1 VLCVKCKGRNLCRT
15 SCPILDS
22 FRSKNL
28 SLNDVDEKPTPPS
41 VFVGRIGY
49 PRVFAGPMI
58 VLGNE
63 KPEFFEN
70 PASYSKN
77 VEEVLA
83 LRMSLARTYKNFSV
97 FSALNPDKLL
107 LELQEIAASLK
118 DVDVEGEYE
127 KIIKKPAIDD
137 IVMPSGI
144 SAVYKKIRV
153 TSNPKIPSK
162 LEKVAGDDIKAVDAV
177 RFLHESGYPTSYLQ
191 RVLSVGLLGIEKRLV
206 PTRWSI
212 TAVHDMIAEELKKE
226 IRYFD
231 EISEVLLFSYE
242 HYGNHFEV
250 IFYPSCY
257 AFQLVEIWIE
267 KSLWS
272 PERTWIGADWE
283 GIKRKSQYSELS
295 GGYYAARLP
304 VVEFMHRIRRQ
315 AGAIVIR
322 EIRPEYSAPLGV
334 WVVEEG
340 VREALNSKPEKFED
354 LKDALRKA
362 ESRIK
367 TEGRLW
373 KKHIKLFFQPSLDQ
387 YLGSS

>member
-1 VLCVKCKGRNLCRT
+1 MLCVRCKGRNLCGT

-28 SLNDVDEKPTPPS
+28 FLNDVDERPTPPS
-41 VFVGRIGY
+41 VFVGRTGY

-63 KPEFFEN
+63 NPEFFEN
-70 PASYSKN
+70 PARYSKN
-77 VEEVLA
+77 VEDVLA

-97 FSALNPDKLL
+97 FSALNPDRLL

-144 SAVYKKIRV
+144 SAVYRKIRI

-162 LEKVAGDDIKAVDAV
+162 LEKIASDDIKAVEAV
-177 RFLHESGYPTSYLQ
+177 RLLHESGYSTSYLQ
-191 RVLSVGLLGIEKRLV
+191 RVLSVGLLGIEKKLV

-226 IRYFD
+226 ISYFD
-231 EISEVLLFSYE
+231 EINEVLLFSYE

-250 IFYPSCY
+250 ILYPSCY
-257 AFQLVEIWIE
+257 TFQLVEIWIE

-272 PERTWIGADWE
+272 PERTWIGVDCE

-304 VVEFMHRIRRQ
+304 VVEFMHRMRRQ

-322 EIRPEYSAPLGV
+322 EIKPEYSAPLGV

-340 VREALNSKPEKFED
+340 VREALNSKPERFED
-354 LKDALRKA
+354 LEDALRNA
-362 ESRIK
+362 GSRIK
-367 TEGRLW
+367 TDERLW